1 MAYWTISFKTRTGSD
16 VDIFIA
22 GKSGNTN
29 EALTPAANPLVTQED
44 GDEDLF
50 VPVKTQTG
58 YVNVV
63 TDNVGLIRSII
74 PITGGSRS
82 VEVYVAHDLV
92 WKGYVQ
98 PQMLSFDLWSGKQEL
113 SIPIECPLAALRHK
127 TFATSE
133 KFLTV
138 AQLMSMLMSDY
149 DNVVVQGTFPAV
161 SGTGGSA
168 EYASASW
175 LAKKI
180 YTSLFTKEENTYL
193 DVLQKLCT
201 FFGWTCRSGVF
212 DDFSVVQDVEL
223 TAYFLQN
230 RNTDY
235 VGRRDLYLI
244 PYRNLS
250 DATVFGTKLTGFYEQ
265 YMPTDHLADNQA
277 ELIMTEGIKTAT
289 VECPVEDFNMRV
301 DVIDDDFKQSQ
312 WQELKTE
319 TTTSPCGYPTYYWEQ
334 IQETHGDWS
343 FDGYNVNRNIWK
355 DGSEDV
361 KDWVY
366 YVRVNRTAKTDEQ
379 HIVPG
384 ESGSPEVDYY
394 KVLTW
399 YEGFLTI
406 TKQSA
411 VQFEK
416 GGVLTINFGLGI
428 ANYKTEATVHFYL
441 RVING
446 QDVWKYDPNTQTWDS
461 QGNDVECITED
472 NSFKAVIPKEMPG
485 GGNMTGRLQIYI
497 FRVDDDLLINQITF
511 DYRVKEGQAFDS
523 GITTV
528 QHKASSDVDFSNDVS
543 FDSALCVKEALLA
556 SGANILLNSDGSQC
570 EGVVDSPSPYATP
583 YNPLQRLVDE
593 CATEGKRVGELLNLN
608 VRSEHFTNTVNP
620 ISIFEVAALDHDMYY
635 PVRIDRNWRDDV
647 LMMKLLKRRYNEQ
660 Y

>member
-58 YVNVV
+58 YINVI

-74 PITGGSRS
+74 PINGGSRS
-82 VEVYVAHDLV
+82 VEVYVDQDLV

-133 KFLTV
+133 MFLTV
-138 AQLMSMLMSDY
+138 AQFMSMLMSDY
-149 DNVVVQGTFPAV
+149 YNVVVQGTFPAV
-161 SGTGGSA
+161 SGTGGSS

-193 DVLQKLCT
+193 DVLRKLCT

-212 DDFSVVQDVEL
+212 GDFSVVQDVEL

-265 YMPTDHLADNQA
+265 EMPTDHLADNQA

-312 WQELKTE
+312 WQEHKTE
-319 TTTSPCGYPTYYWEQ
+319 TTTSPCGYPTYYWDQ
-334 IQETHGDWS
+334 IDETNGDWR

-379 HIVPG
+379 HTVPG

-416 GGVLTINFGLGI
+416 GGVLTIKFGLGI

-446 QDVWKYDPNTQTWDS
+446 QDVWKYNPKTQTWDS
-461 QGNDVECITED
+461 QGNDVECIAGE
-472 NSFKAVIPKEMPG
+472 SFPAVIPKEMPG
-485 GGNMTGRLQIYI
+485 GGNMTGRLQIDI
-497 FRVDDDLLINQITF
+497 FRVDDDLFINQITF
-511 DYRVKEGQAFDS
+511 CT
-523 GITTV
+523 I
-528 QHKASSDVDFSNDVS
+528 
-543 FDSALCVKEALLA
+543 C
-556 SGANILLNSDGSQC
+556 
-570 EGVVDSPSPYATP
+570 
-583 YNPLQRLVDE
+583 
-593 CATEGKRVGELLNLN
+593 
-608 VRSEHFTNTVNP
+608 
-620 ISIFEVAALDHDMYY
+620 
-635 PVRIDRNWRDDV
+635 
-647 LMMKLLKRRYNEQ
+647 
-660 Y
+660 